1 MHQDFRMSGGTTE
14 WLYRT
19 GVLKLN
25 MIATEPMKG
34 VEVNQEA
41 NGR

>member
-1 MHQDFRMSGGTTE
+1 MSGGTTE
-14 WLYRT
+14 GLYRT